1 MRVDEFVMAE
11 VCESGGAHFP
21 AIGGVSVVLRYSA
34 FVFEEDLHSIPA
46 FIFVVSFS
54 VFGLEVVEFILEGF
68 LGMRLEGSKTQ
79 EHYDKELFCH
89 LVF

>member
-46 FIFVVSFS
+46 LIFVVSFS
-54 VFGLEVVEFILEGF
+54 VF
-68 LGMRLEGSKTQ
+68 
-79 EHYDKELFCH
+79 
-89 LVF
+89 

>member
-11 VCESGGAHFP
+11 VCESGGTHFP

-54 VFGLEVVEFILEGF
+54 MF
-68 LGMRLEGSKTQ
+68 
-79 EHYDKELFCH
+79 
-89 LVF
+89 